1 MSKVCCFS
9 YNNALSEIPPRWART
24 LICGRDFVNSCGTS
38 IKCGAAK
45 VANFVI
51 TNRYNLLSYA
61 IAWAVILCSIG
72 MLHGFK
78 TTTAPFSI
86 GMGVGVGIGLLGGF
100 ICASA
105 FHFKNSLGGRV
116 TGRAMKHLDFT
127 TRTIA
132 ITVFVGIYLILAI
145 RFSHIAGGVT
155 GLVIG
160 DHLAVKAYW
169 GKEMVKQARSLDEDI
184 RDLRE
189 AAEKQAALN
198 KLLQERLD
206 ALEGT
211 A

>member
-86 GMGVGVGIGLLGGF
+86 GMGVGVGIGLLGPRCRSADDRSAS
-100 ICASA
+100 CATHPA
-105 FHFKNSLGGRV
+105 LHLLLRIH
-116 TGRAMKHLDFT
+116 RALSCCP
-127 TRTIA
+127 IP
-132 ITVFVGIYLILAI
+132 L
-145 RFSHIAGGVT
+145 
-155 GLVIG
+155 
-160 DHLAVKAYW
+160 
-169 GKEMVKQARSLDEDI
+169 
-184 RDLRE
+184 
-189 AAEKQAALN
+189 
-198 KLLQERLD
+198 
-206 ALEGT
+206 
-211 A
+211 